1 MRREIGDR
9 QRLNNS
15 TDGKAVE
22 RTMKSNSTFQPLN
35 RRRFIR
41 ASAALGLLA
50 GLQRI
55 MPAYA
60 FENAGLKAGAVG
72 DAEANGID
80 LLIREQQLQFGKRRG
95 TAITINGTVP
105 GSLVRLREGT
115 DAILRVTNGLKED
128 TSIHWHGLLLP
139 PGMDGVPG
147 VSFAG
152 IKAGETFTYRFPVRQ
167 NGTYWY
173 HSHSGAQEQSGHYG
187 PLIIDAAKPEPF
199 QYDRE
204 HVVVLSD
211 WTSENPMSVMARL
224 KRRPNY
230 YNFQR
235 RTMGTFFRDV
245 AKNGFKPTVTDRLEW
260 GRMRM
265 DPSDISDVTG
275 FTYTFL
281 MNGFAPE
288 SNWTALFKPGER
300 VRLRFINAGA
310 ATYFDLRI
318 PGLPMTVVSV
328 DGQHVQPVTVDE
340 IRIAIAET
348 YDVIVEPKEE
358 RAYTI
363 FAEAMDRS
371 GFARGTLATE
381 KGMTA
386 AIPPRRERVV
396 ATMADM
402 GMGDMAGMKGMAG
415 MDGAK
420 DGLKDT
426 GVTNMAGMK
435 MPAGDMKGMSHAQ
448 PTTKAMPDMPGMKMD
463 AAPPMND
470 SMSKSAPV
478 KHGPDHHG
486 PGNSSVPMETK
497 SRLNEPGTGLENTGT
512 RVLLYSDLR
521 SLQPGEDSRPPGREI
536 ELHITGNMERYIWGF
551 DGKKFSE
558 AGGPIK
564 FYHGERLRLTLVN
577 DTMMNHPIHL
587 HGMFMELDNGAGPNK
602 PRKHTVNVKPAE
614 RLSLDITADA
624 LGNWAFHCHVLYHME
639 MGMFRIVSVVEQKEG
654 AAL

>member
-1 MRREIGDR
+1 
-9 QRLNNS
+9 
-15 TDGKAVE
+15 
-22 RTMKSNSTFQPLN
+22 MKSTTIMKSTFHPLT
-35 RRRFIR
+35 RRGFIR
-41 ASAALGLLA
+41 SSAALGLLA
-50 GLQRI
+50 GLHRI
-55 MPAYA
+55 LPAYA
-60 FENAGLKAGAVG
+60 FEAAGLKARAVG

-80 LLIREQQLQFGKRRG
+80 LLVREEQLQFGERRG
-95 TAITINGTVP
+95 AAVTINGTVP
-105 GSLVRLREGT
+105 GPLVRLREGSE
-115 DAILRVTNGLKED
+115 AILRVTNGLEED

-152 IKAGETFTYRFPVRQ
+152 IKAGDTFTYRFPVRQ

-173 HSHSGAQEQSGHYG
+173 HSHSAGQEQAGHYG
-187 PLIIDAAKPEPF
+187 PLIIDAAEPEPF
-199 QYDRE
+199 PYDRE

-211 WTSENPMSVMARL
+211 WTSEDPMRILARL
-224 KRRPNY
+224 KRRQNY

-235 RTMGTFFRDV
+235 RTVGTFFRDV
-245 AKNGFKPTVTDRLEW
+245 AKNGFMPTVTDRLEW

-288 SNWTALFKPGER
+288 SNWTALFQPGER

-318 PGLPMTVVSV
+318 PGLQMTVVSV

-386 AIPPRRERVV
+386 PLPPRRERVV

-402 GMGDMAGMKGMAG
+402 GMGDMAAMKGMSGGEGMKGM
-415 MDGAK
+415 DGIKGGDETNIANMKVPDAK
-420 DGLKDT
+420 
-426 GVTNMAGMK
+426 MK
-435 MPAGDMKGMSHAQ
+435 EIDPAPPATD
-448 PTTKAMPDMPGMKMD
+448 AMPDMPGMKMA
-463 AAPPMND
+463 AAPA
-470 SMSKSAPV
+470 MSGSASNGGPV
-478 KHGPDHHG
+478 KHGPDTHG
-486 PGNSSVPMETK
+486 PGNSAVPMETK
-497 SRLNEPGTGLENTGT
+497 SRLAEPGTGLEDTGT

-521 SLQPGEDSRPPGREI
+521 SLQPGEDSRPPGRKI
-536 ELHITGNMERYIWGF
+536 ELHLTGNMERYMWGF

-558 AGGPIK
+558 AEPIT
-564 FYHGERLRLTLVN
+564 FHYGERVRLTLVN

-587 HGMFMELDNGAGPNK
+587 HGMFMELDNGTGPFK
-602 PRKHTVNVKPAE
+602 PKKHTVNVKPAE

-624 LGNWAFHCHVLYHME
+624 LGNWAFHCHILYHMD
-639 MGMFRIVSVVEQKEG
+639 MGMFRVVSVVGHKERD
-654 AAL
+654 AS

>member
-1 MRREIGDR
+1 LARIAFAARHGRR
-9 QRLNNS
+9 
-15 TDGKAVE
+15 
-22 RTMKSNSTFQPLN
+22 
-35 RRRFIR
+35 
-41 ASAALGLLA
+41 A
-50 GLQRI
+50 G
-55 MPAYA
+55 
-60 FENAGLKAGAVG
+60 
-72 DAEANGID
+72 
-80 LLIREQQLQFGKRRG
+80 RE
-95 TAITINGTVP
+95 
-105 GSLVRLREGT
+105 LR
-115 DAILRVTNGLKED
+115 
-128 TSIHWHGLLLP
+128 
-139 PGMDGVPG
+139 
-147 VSFAG
+147 G

-187 PLIIDAAKPEPF
+187 PLIIDADKPEPF

-211 WTSENPMSVMARL
+211 WTSEHPMSVMARL

-230 YNFQR
+230 YNLQR

-275 FTYTFL
+275 FTYSFL

-318 PGLPMTVVSV
+318 PGLQMTVVSV

-381 KGMTA
+381 NGMMA

-402 GMGDMAGMKGMAG
+402 GMGDMAGMKGMPG

-420 DGLKDT
+420 DGMKT
-426 GVTNMAGMK
+426 PSATNTAGMK

-448 PTTKAMPDMPGMKMD
+448 PATNAMPDMPGMKMD

-470 SMSKSAPV
+470 SMSTTAPV

-486 PGNSSVPMETK
+486 AGNSSVPMETK
-497 SRLNEPGTGLENTGT
+497 SRLSEPGTGLENTGT

-521 SLQPGEDSRPPGREI
+521 SLEPGEDSRPPGREI
-536 ELHITGNMERYIWGF
+536 ELHITGNMDRYIWGF

-558 AGGPIK
+558 ADGPIK

-587 HGMFMELDNGAGPNK
+587 HGMFMELDNGAGVNR

-639 MGMFRIVSVVEQKEG
+639 MGMFRIVSVVEKKEG
-654 AAL
+654 VAS

>member
-1 MRREIGDR
+1 MIV
-9 QRLNNS
+9 
-15 TDGKAVE
+15 K
-22 RTMKSNSTFQPLN
+22 STFQPLN

-41 ASAALGLLA
+41 GSAALGVLA
-50 GLQRI
+50 GLHRI

-60 FENAGLKAGAVG
+60 FETTGLKASSAGAS
-72 DAEANGID
+72 EPNGIA
-80 LLIREQQLQFGKRRG
+80 LVVREETLQFGDRRG
-95 TAITINGTVP
+95 TAVTINGTVP
-105 GSLVRLREGT
+105 GPLVRLREGS
-115 DAILRVTNGLKED
+115 DAILRVTNRLEED

-152 IKAGETFTYRFPVRQ
+152 IKAGDTFTYRFPVRQ

-173 HSHSGAQEQSGHYG
+173 HSHSAGQEQAGHYG
-187 PLIIDAAKPEPF
+187 PLIIDAADSEPF

-211 WTSENPMSVMARL
+211 WTSENPMRVMARL
-224 KRRPNY
+224 KRRQNY

-235 RTMGTFFRDV
+235 RTVGTFFRDV
-245 AKNGFKPTVTDRLEW
+245 ATNGFKPTVTDRLEW
-260 GRMRM
+260 ARMRM

-281 MNGFAPE
+281 MNGFAPD
-288 SNWTALFKPGER
+288 SNWTALFHPGER
-300 VRLRFINAGA
+300 LRLRFINAGA

-348 YDVIVEPKEE
+348 YDVLVEPKEE
-358 RAYTI
+358 RGYTI

-381 KGMTA
+381 EGMTA
-386 AIPPRRERVV
+386 PLPPRRERVV

-402 GMGDMAGMKGMAG
+402 GMGNMAGMKGMSGGGGMKG
-415 MDGAK
+415 MDGMK
-420 DGLKDT
+420 GTT
-426 GVTNMAGMK
+426 GGDETNMANMK
-435 MPAGDMKGMSHAQ
+435 MPAEKMKGMDPA
-448 PTTKAMPDMPGMKMD
+448 PPATDAMPDMPGMKMA
-463 AAPPMND
+463 AAPPM
-470 SMSKSAPV
+470 SGSAPKGVPV
-478 KHGPDHHG
+478 KHGPDTHG
-486 PGNSSVPMETK
+486 PGNSAVPMETK
-497 SRLNEPGTGLENTGT
+497 SRLDEPGTGLEDTGT

-521 SLQPGEDSRPPGREI
+521 SLQPSEDSRPPGREI
-536 ELHITGNMERYIWGF
+536 ELHLTGNMERYMWGF

-558 AGGPIK
+558 AEPIK
-564 FYHGERLRLTLVN
+564 FNYGERVRVTLVN

-587 HGMFMELDNGAGPNK
+587 HGMFMELDNGTGPFK
-602 PRKHTVNVKPAE
+602 PKKHTINVKPAE

-624 LGNWAFHCHVLYHME
+624 LGNWAFHCHILYHME
-639 MGMFRIVSVVEQKEG
+639 MGMFRVVSVVGDKERD
-654 AAL
+654 AS

>member
-1 MRREIGDR
+1 M
-9 QRLNNS
+9 S
-15 TDGKAVE
+15 A
-22 RTMKSNSTFQPLN
+22 TFQPLS
-35 RRRFIR
+35 RRGFIR
-41 ASAALGLLA
+41 GSAALGLLA

-60 FENAGLKAGAVG
+60 SETAGLKARSVG
-72 DAEANGID
+72 NPEANEID
-80 LLIREQQLQFGKRRG
+80 LLVREETLVFGERRG
-95 TAITINGTVP
+95 SAITINGSVP
-105 GSLVRLREGT
+105 GPLVRLREGS
-115 DAILRVTNGLKED
+115 DAILRVTNGLEED

-152 IKAGETFTYRFPVRQ
+152 IKPGETFTYRFPVRQ

-173 HSHSGAQEQSGHYG
+173 HSHSAGQEQAGHYG
-187 PLIIDAAKPEPF
+187 PLIIDAAAPEPF
-199 QYDRE
+199 HYDRE
-204 HVVVLSD
+204 YVVVLSD
-211 WTSENPMSVMARL
+211 WTSESSMRVLARL
-224 KRRPNY
+224 KRRQNY

-235 RTMGTFFRDV
+235 RTVGTFFRDA
-245 AKNGFKPTVTDRLEW
+245 AKDGFQPTVKDRLEW

-281 MNGFAPE
+281 MNGFAPQ
-288 SNWTALFKPGER
+288 SNWTALFQPGER

-348 YDVIVEPKEE
+348 YDVIVEPKSE

-371 GFARGTLATE
+371 GYARGTLATE
-381 KGMTA
+381 EGLTA
-386 AIPPRRERVV
+386 ALPPRRERVV

-402 GMGDMAGMKGMAG
+402 GMGGMAG
-415 MDGAK
+415 MEGMNGAK
-420 DGLKDT
+420 GGDEAKTTATEMSAAEMEAMD
-426 GVTNMAGMK
+426 
-435 MPAGDMKGMSHAQ
+435 PA
-448 PTTKAMPDMPGMKMD
+448 PTTTDAMSDMPGMEMA
-463 AAPPMND
+463 AAPAMD
-470 SMSKSAPV
+470 DSAPKDGPV
-478 KHGPDHHG
+478 EHGPDTHG
-486 PGNSSVPMETK
+486 PGNSAVPMETK
-497 SRLNEPGTGLENTGT
+497 SRLAEPGTGLEGTGT

-521 SLQPGEDSRPPGREI
+521 SLQPGEDSRPPSREI
-536 ELHITGNMERYIWGF
+536 ELHLTGNMERYMWGF

-558 AGGPIK
+558 AEPIQ
-564 FYHGERLRLTLVN
+564 FQYGERLRLTLVN

-587 HGMFMELDNGAGPNK
+587 HGMFMELDNGAGPFK
-602 PRKHTVNVKPAE
+602 PKKHTINVKPAE
-614 RLSLDITADA
+614 RVSLDITADA

-639 MGMFRIVSVVEQKEG
+639 MGMFRVVSVVGNNEG
-654 AAL
+654 NAA

>member
-1 MRREIGDR
+1 
-9 QRLNNS
+9 
-15 TDGKAVE
+15 
-22 RTMKSNSTFQPLN
+22 MKSTFQPLN
-35 RRRFIR
+35 RRGFIR
-41 ASAALGLLA
+41 GSSALGLLA
-50 GLQRI
+50 GLHRI
-55 MPAYA
+55 LPAYA
-60 FENAGLKAGAVG
+60 VETTGLKASAVG
-72 DAEANGID
+72 DSEANGVD
-80 LLIREQQLQFGKRRG
+80 LLVREEKLQFGERRG
-95 TAITINGTVP
+95 TAVTINGTVP
-105 GSLVRLREGT
+105 GPLVRLREGS
-115 DAILRVTNGLKED
+115 DAILRVTNGLEED

-173 HSHSGAQEQSGHYG
+173 HSHSAGQEQAGHYG
-187 PLIIDAAKPEPF
+187 PLIIDAAEPEPF

-211 WTSENPMSVMARL
+211 WTSENPMRVMARL

-235 RTMGTFFRDV
+235 RTVGTFFRDV

-275 FTYTFL
+275 FTYTYL
-281 MNGFAPE
+281 INGFAPE
-288 SNWTALFKPGER
+288 SNWTALFQPGER

-318 PGLPMTVVSV
+318 PGLQMTVVSV

-381 KGMTA
+381 KGMMA
-386 AIPPRRERVV
+386 PLPPRRERAV

-402 GMGDMAGMKGMAG
+402 GMGDMDDMKGGDATDMA
-415 MDGAK
+415 D
-420 DGLKDT
+420 
-426 GVTNMAGMK
+426 MK
-435 MPAGDMKGMSHAQ
+435 MPAAKMKAMDPA
-448 PTTKAMPDMPGMKMD
+448 PPATDTMPDMPGMKRTV
-463 AAPPMND
+463 APA
-470 SMSKSAPV
+470 MSGSAPSSGPV
-478 KHGPDHHG
+478 KHGLDDHG
-486 PGNSSVPMETK
+486 PGNSAVPMATK
-497 SRLNEPGTGLENTGT
+497 SRLHEPGTGLEDNGT

-521 SLQPGEDSRPPGREI
+521 SLRPGEDSRPPCREI
-536 ELHITGNMERYIWGF
+536 ELHLTGNMERYMWGF

-558 AGGPIK
+558 AEPIK
-564 FYHGERLRLTLVN
+564 FHYGERVRLTLMN
-577 DTMMNHPIHL
+577 DTMMNHPIHI
-587 HGMFMELDNGAGPNK
+587 HGMFMELDNGAGPFK
-602 PRKHTVNVKPAE
+602 PKKHTINVKPAE

-639 MGMFRIVSVVEQKEG
+639 MGMFRVVSVVEKNEG
-654 AAL
+654 LA

>member
-1 MRREIGDR
+1 MVGWRNVDLAGDR
-9 QRLNNS
+9 RGGRDPAGRRNYQIVQ
-15 TDGKAVE
+15 KII
-22 RTMKSNSTFQPLN
+22 MKSTFPPLT

-60 FENAGLKAGAVG
+60 FENTGQKASPAEGA
-72 DAEANGID
+72 ATNEID

-105 GSLVRLREGT
+105 GPLVRLREGS
-115 DAILRVTNGLKED
+115 DAILRVSNNLKED
-128 TSIHWHGLLLP
+128 TSIHWHGLILP

-152 IKAGETFTYRFPVRQ
+152 IKPGETFTYRFPVRQ

-173 HSHSGAQEQSGHYG
+173 HSHSAGQEQSGHYG
-187 PLIIDAAKPEPF
+187 PLIIDSAKPEPF

-211 WTSENPMSVMARL
+211 WTSENPMSVMAKL
-224 KRRPNY
+224 KRRSNY
-230 YNFQR
+230 YNIQR
-235 RTMGTFFRDV
+235 RTVGTFFHDA
-245 AKNGFKPTVTDRLEW
+245 AKNGLKPTVTDRLEW
-260 GRMRM
+260 GGMRM

-275 FTYTFL
+275 FTYSFL

-318 PGLPMTVVSV
+318 PGLQMTVVSV

-340 IRIAIAET
+340 IRISIAET

-371 GFARGTLATE
+371 GFASGTLATE

-402 GMGDMAGMKGMAG
+402 GMGNMAGMKGMKSADETNTANIKSPPAKMEG
-415 MDGAK
+415 MDSAPPVA
-420 DGLKDT
+420 D
-426 GVTNMAGMK
+426 A
-435 MPAGDMKGMSHAQ
+435 MS
-448 PTTKAMPDMPGMKMD
+448 DMPGMKT
-463 AAPPMND
+463 ATAPPMNE
-470 SMSKSAPV
+470 SESKNIPV

-486 PGNSSVPMETK
+486 AGNSSVPMETK

-521 SLQPGEDSRPPGREI
+521 SLQAGEDSRPPGREI
-536 ELHITGNMERYIWGF
+536 VLHITGNMERYMWGF

-558 AGGPIK
+558 AGPIK
-564 FYHGERLRLTLVN
+564 FYYGERVRLTLVN

-587 HGMFMELDNGAGPNK
+587 HGMFMELDNGAGANK
-602 PRKHTVNVKPAE
+602 PRKHTINVKPAE

-624 LGNWAFHCHVLYHME
+624 LGSWAFHCHVLYHME

-654 AAL
+654 AAS

>member
-1 MRREIGDR
+1 
-9 QRLNNS
+9 
-15 TDGKAVE
+15 
-22 RTMKSNSTFQPLN
+22 MKTTFQTLS

-41 ASAALGLLA
+41 CSAALGLLA

-60 FENAGLKAGAVG
+60 FESIGLKTAPVG
-72 DAEANGID
+72 DSEANGID
-80 LLIREQQLQFGKRRG
+80 LLICEEKLQFGNRRG

-105 GSLVRLREGT
+105 GPLVRLREGR
-115 DAILRVTNGLKED
+115 DAILRVTNELKED
-128 TSIHWHGLLLP
+128 SSIHWHGLLLP

-152 IKAGETFTYRFPVRQ
+152 IKAGKTFTYRFPVRQ

-173 HSHSGAQEQSGHYG
+173 HSHSASQEQAGHYG
-187 PLIIDAAKPEPF
+187 PLIIDAAEPEPF

-204 HVVVLSD
+204 HVAVLSD
-211 WTSENPMSVMARL
+211 WTSENPMSVMAKL

-245 AKNGFKPTVTDRLEW
+245 AKNGFKSTVTDRLEW

-275 FTYTFL
+275 YTYTFL
-281 MNGFAPE
+281 MNGFASE
-288 SNWTALFKPGER
+288 SNWTALFQPGER

-310 ATYFDLRI
+310 ASYFDLRI

-348 YDVIVEPKEE
+348 YDVIVEPKGNS
-358 RAYTI
+358 AYTI

-381 KGMTA
+381 NGMTA
-386 AIPPRRERVV
+386 PIPPRRKRVV

-402 GMGDMAGMKGMAG
+402 GMTGMSGMDSAKDGMKGMG
-415 MDGAK
+415 NTNTAK
-420 DGLKDT
+420 L
-426 GVTNMAGMK
+426 
-435 MPAGDMKGMSHAQ
+435 PAGEVKGMNHAQ
-448 PTTKAMPDMPGMKMD
+448 PATKAMPDMPEMKMD
-463 AAPPMND
+463 AAPAMND
-470 SMSKSAPV
+470 SLAKSAPV

-486 PGNSSVPMETK
+486 PGNSAVPMETK
-497 SRLNEPGTGLENTGT
+497 SRLDEPGTGLENTGT
-512 RVLLYSDLR
+512 RVLFYSDLR
-521 SLQPGEDSRPPGREI
+521 SLKPGEDSRPVGREI
-536 ELHITGNMERYIWGF
+536 ELHLTGNMERYMWGF

-558 AGGPIK
+558 ANEPIQ
-564 FYHGERLRLTLVN
+564 FYYGERVRLTLVN

-587 HGMFMELDNGAGPNK
+587 HGMFMELNNGAGPFK
-602 PRKHTVNVKPAE
+602 PKKHTINVKPAE

-639 MGMFRIVSVVEQKEG
+639 MGMFRVVSVVEKKEG
-654 AAL
+654 AAS

>member
-1 MRREIGDR
+1 
-9 QRLNNS
+9 
-15 TDGKAVE
+15 
-22 RTMKSNSTFQPLN
+22 MKPTFQPLN

-41 ASAALGLLA
+41 VSAALGLLA

-60 FENAGLKAGAVG
+60 FENTGLKASPVG
-72 DAEANGID
+72 DSEANEID
-80 LLIREQQLQFGKRRG
+80 LLIREQQLQFGKRQG

-105 GSLVRLREGT
+105 GPLVRLREGS

-128 TSIHWHGLLLP
+128 TSIHWHGLILP

-173 HSHSGAQEQSGHYG
+173 HSHSAGQEQSGHYG
-187 PLIIDAAKPEPF
+187 PLIIDATRPEPF
-199 QYDRE
+199 QYHRE

-211 WTSENPMSVMARL
+211 WTSENPMRVMARL

-245 AKNGFKPTVTDRLEW
+245 TKNGFKPTVTDRLEW

-288 SNWTALFKPGER
+288 SNWTALFQPGER
-300 VRLRFINAGA
+300 VRLRFINAGS

-318 PGLPMTVVSV
+318 PGLQMTVVSV
-328 DGQHVQPVTVDE
+328 DGQHVQPVIVDE

-348 YDVIVEPKEE
+348 YDVIVEPKEK

-363 FAEAMDRS
+363 FAETMDRS

-386 AIPPRRERVV
+386 PLPPRRERVI

-402 GMGDMAGMKGMAG
+402 GMAGMKGMKGVDETNTASIKLSAAKMEG
-415 MDGAK
+415 MD
-420 DGLKDT
+420 
-426 GVTNMAGMK
+426 
-435 MPAGDMKGMSHAQ
+435 PASPATD
-448 PTTKAMPDMPGMKMD
+448 AMPDMPGMKP
-463 AAPPMND
+463 AEAPV
-470 SMSKSAPV
+470 MSGSAPNGGPV

-486 PGNSSVPMETK
+486 PGNSVVPMETK
-497 SRLNEPGTGLENTGT
+497 SRLDEPGTGLEDTGT

-521 SLQPGEDSRPPGREI
+521 SLQPGEDSRPTGREI
-536 ELHITGNMERYIWGF
+536 ELHLTGNMQRYMWGF

-558 AGGPIK
+558 AKPIK
-564 FYHGERLRLTLVN
+564 FYYGERVRLTLVN

-602 PRKHTVNVKPAE
+602 PRKHTINVKPAE

-639 MGMFRIVSVVEQKEG
+639 MGMFRVVSVVEKKEG
-654 AAL
+654 AAS

>member
-1 MRREIGDR
+1 M
-9 QRLNNS
+9 
-15 TDGKAVE
+15 T
-22 RTMKSNSTFQPLN
+22 STFQPLT
-35 RRRFIR
+35 RRGFVRG
-41 ASAALGLLA
+41 SAALGLLA
-50 GLQRI
+50 GLHRI
-55 MPAYA
+55 LPAYA
-60 FENAGLKAGAVG
+60 FEPTGQKARPAGE
-72 DAEANGID
+72 AEANGID
-80 LLIREQQLQFGKRRG
+80 LLIREETLQFGERRG
-95 TAITINGTVP
+95 PVITINGTVP
-105 GSLVRLREGT
+105 GPLVRLREGS
-115 DAILRVTNGLKED
+115 DAILRVTNSLNED

-173 HSHSGAQEQSGHYG
+173 HSHSGFQEQAGHYG

-199 QYDRE
+199 QYDRD
-204 HVVVLSD
+204 HVVMLSD
-211 WTSENPMSVMARL
+211 WTSEDPMSVLAKM

-235 RTMGTFFRDV
+235 RTVGTFFRDV
-245 AKNGFKPTVTDRLEW
+245 ATNGFTSTVTDRLEW
-260 GRMRM
+260 NRMRM

-275 FTYTFL
+275 FTYTYL

-288 SNWTALFKPGER
+288 SNWTALFQPGER

-381 KGMTA
+381 KGLTA
-386 AIPPRRERVV
+386 PLPPRRERAV

-402 GMGDMAGMKGMAG
+402 GMGNMAGMKGMSGNEDTKG
-415 MDGAK
+415 MD
-420 DGLKDT
+420 
-426 GVTNMAGMK
+426 
-435 MPAGDMKGMSHAQ
+435 DMKGMKGMDGMKGGDETNMANMKTPDAKMKGMD
-448 PTTKAMPDMPGMKMD
+448 PTPPATDAMPDMPGMKM
-463 AAPPMND
+463 PEMKMD
-470 SMSKSAPV
+470 SASMDDSVSNSAPV
-478 KHGPDHHG
+478 KHGPDTHG
-486 PGNSSVPMETK
+486 PENSAVPMETK
-497 SRLNEPGTGLENTGT
+497 SRLAEPGTGLEDTGT

-521 SLQPGEDSRPPGREI
+521 SLQPGEDSRPPGRDI
-536 ELHITGNMERYIWGF
+536 ELHLTGNMERYMWGF

-558 AGGPIK
+558 AEPIK
-564 FYHGERLRLTLVN
+564 FYYGERVRLTLVN
-577 DTMMNHPIHL
+577 DTMMNHPIHI
-587 HGMFMELDNGAGPNK
+587 HGMFMELDNGTGPFK
-602 PRKHTVNVKPAE
+602 PKKHTVNVKPAE

-624 LGNWAFHCHVLYHME
+624 LGNWAFHCHILYHMD
-639 MGMFRIVSVVEQKEG
+639 MGMFRVVSVVGNTERD
-654 AAL
+654 AS

>member
-1 MRREIGDR
+1 
-9 QRLNNS
+9 
-15 TDGKAVE
+15 
-22 RTMKSNSTFQPLN
+22 MKSTFPPLT

-72 DAEANGID
+72 DADANGID
-80 LLIREQQLQFGKRRG
+80 LLIREQQLQFGKRQG

-105 GSLVRLREGT
+105 GPLVRLREGS
-115 DAILRVTNGLKED
+115 DAILRVTNNLKED
-128 TSIHWHGLLLP
+128 SSIHWHGLLLP

-152 IKAGETFTYRFPVRQ
+152 IKPGETFTYRFPVRQ

-230 YNFQR
+230 YNLQR

-275 FTYTFL
+275 FTYSFL

-318 PGLPMTVVSV
+318 PGLQMTVVSV

-348 YDVIVEPKEE
+348 YDVIVEPKED

-381 KGMTA
+381 NGMTA

-420 DGLKDT
+420 DGMKT
-426 GVTNMAGMK
+426 PGVTNMAGMK

-448 PTTKAMPDMPGMKMD
+448 PATKTMPDMPGMKMD
-463 AAPPMND
+463 AAPMND
-470 SMSKSAPV
+470 SMPTSAPV

-497 SRLNEPGTGLENTGT
+497 TRLNEPGTGLENTGT

-521 SLQPGEDSRPPGREI
+521 SLEPGEDSRPPSREI
-536 ELHITGNMERYIWGF
+536 ELHITGNMERYMWGF

-558 AGGPIK
+558 ADGPIK
-564 FYHGERLRLTLVN
+564 LYHGERVRLTLVN

-587 HGMFMELDNGAGPNK
+587 HGMFMELDNGAGANK

-639 MGMFRIVSVVEQKEG
+639 MGMFRLVSVVEKKEG
-654 AAL
+654 AAS

>member
-1 MRREIGDR
+1 
-9 QRLNNS
+9 
-15 TDGKAVE
+15 
-22 RTMKSNSTFQPLN
+22 MKPTFQPLA

-41 ASAALGLLA
+41 CSAALGLLT

-60 FENAGLKAGAVG
+60 FENTGLQPKAAEDS
-72 DAEANGID
+72 DANVID
-80 LLIREQQLQFGKRRG
+80 LLIREEQLQFGNRRG

-105 GSLVRLREGT
+105 GPLVRLREGR
-115 DAILRVTNGLKED
+115 DATLRVTNKLMED
-128 TSIHWHGLLLP
+128 SSIHWHGLLLP

-152 IKAGETFTYRFPVRQ
+152 IKAGETFTYRFPVKQ

-173 HSHSGAQEQSGHYG
+173 HSHSAGQEQSGHYG
-187 PLIIDAAKPEPF
+187 PLIIDAAEPEPF

-211 WTSENPMSVMARL
+211 WTSENPMNVMAKL
-224 KRRPNY
+224 KRQASY

-235 RTMGTFFRDV
+235 RTVGTFFRDV
-245 AKNGFKPTVTDRLEW
+245 AKDGFKPTFKDRLEW

-275 FTYTFL
+275 YTYSYL

-288 SNWTALFKPGER
+288 SNWTALFQPGER

-310 ATYFDLRI
+310 ATYFDVRI
-318 PGLPMTVVSV
+318 PGLQMTVVSV

-348 YDVIVEPKEE
+348 YDVIVEPKENS
-358 RAYTI
+358 AYTI

-386 AIPPRRERVV
+386 AIPPRRNRVV

-415 MDGAK
+415 AK
-420 DGLKDT
+420 DEMKGMN
-426 GVTNMAGMK
+426 GMGETNTTK
-435 MPAGDMKGMSHAQ
+435 MPAGDMKGMNHAQ
-448 PTTKAMPDMPGMKMD
+448 PATKPMPDMPGMKMD
-463 AAPPMND
+463 AAPAMND
-470 SMSKSAPV
+470 SLSKSAPV

-497 SRLNEPGTGLENTGT
+497 SRLNEPGTGLEDTGT

-521 SLQPGEDSRPPGREI
+521 SLKPGEDSRPPGREI
-536 ELHITGNMERYIWGF
+536 ELHITGNMERYMWGF

-558 AGGPIK
+558 ARQPIQ
-564 FYHGERLRLTLVN
+564 FYHGERVRLTLVN

-587 HGMFMELDNGAGPNK
+587 HGMFMELDNGAGNFK
-602 PRKHTVNVKPAE
+602 PKKHTVNVKPAE

-639 MGMFRIVSVVEQKEG
+639 MGMFRIVSVVNKKEG

>member
-1 MRREIGDR
+1 
-9 QRLNNS
+9 
-15 TDGKAVE
+15 
-22 RTMKSNSTFQPLN
+22 MKTNSTFQPLT

-41 ASAALGLLA
+41 ASAALGVLV

-60 FENAGLKAGAVG
+60 FENAGLKSGAVG

-80 LLIREQQLQFGKRRG
+80 LLIREQQLEFGKRRG

-105 GSLVRLREGT
+105 GPLVRLREGT

-128 TSIHWHGLLLP
+128 SSIHWHGLLLP

-152 IKAGETFTYRFPVRQ
+152 IKPGETFTYRFPVRQ

-230 YNFQR
+230 YNLQR

-265 DPSDISDVTG
+265 DPTDISDVTG
-275 FTYTFL
+275 FTYSFL

-318 PGLPMTVVSV
+318 PGLQMTVVSV

-420 DGLKDT
+420 DGMKT
-426 GVTNMAGMK
+426 PGATNMVK
-435 MPAGDMKGMSHAQ
+435 MPAGNMKGMSHAQ
-448 PTTKAMPDMPGMKMD
+448 PATKAMPDMPGMKMD
-463 AAPPMND
+463 ATPPMND
-470 SMSKSAPV
+470 SMSKTSPV

-536 ELHITGNMERYIWGF
+536 ELHITGNMERYMWGF

-558 AGGPIK
+558 ADGPIK
-564 FYHGERLRLTLVN
+564 FYHGERVRLTLVN

-587 HGMFMELDNGAGPNK
+587 HGMFMELDNGAGANK

-639 MGMFRIVSVVEQKEG
+639 MGMFRLVSVVEKKEG
-654 AAL
+654 AAS

>member
-1 MRREIGDR
+1 
-9 QRLNNS
+9 
-15 TDGKAVE
+15 
-22 RTMKSNSTFQPLN
+22 MKSTFQPLT
-35 RRRFIR
+35 RRGFIR
-41 ASAALGLLA
+41 ASAALGLLT

-60 FENAGLKAGAVG
+60 FETTGLKASSAG

-80 LLIREQQLQFGKRRG
+80 LLIREETLQFGERRG
-95 TAITINGTVP
+95 TAVTINGTVP
-105 GSLVRLREGT
+105 GPLVRLREGS
-115 DAILRVTNGLKED
+115 DAILRVTNDLNED

-173 HSHSGAQEQSGHYG
+173 HSHSAGQEQAGHYG
-187 PLIIDAAKPEPF
+187 PLIIDAAEPEPF
-199 QYDRE
+199 PYDRE

-211 WTSENPMSVMARL
+211 WTSENPARVLARL

-235 RTMGTFFRDV
+235 RTLGTFFRDV

-288 SNWTALFKPGER
+288 SNWTALFQPGER

-318 PGLPMTVVSV
+318 PGLQMTVVSV

-348 YDVIVEPKEE
+348 YDVIVEPKEK

-363 FAEAMDRS
+363 FAEALDRS

-386 AIPPRRERVV
+386 QLPPRRERAV

-402 GMGDMAGMKGMAG
+402 GMGDMAGMKGMSGGEG
-415 MDGAK
+415 MKGGDE
-420 DGLKDT
+420 
-426 GVTNMAGMK
+426 TNMPNMK
-435 MPAGDMKGMSHAQ
+435 MPDAKMKGMSQAQ
-448 PTTKAMPDMPGMKMD
+448 PATNALPDMPGMKMD
-463 AAPPMND
+463 APPIKD
-470 SMSKSAPV
+470 SMSKISPV

-497 SRLNEPGTGLENTGT
+497 SRLNEPGTGLEDTVA

-521 SLQPGEDSRPPGREI
+521 SLQPGEDSRPPNREI
-536 ELHITGNMERYIWGF
+536 ELHLTGNMERYMWGF

-558 AGGPIK
+558 AEPIR
-564 FYHGERLRLTLVN
+564 FYYGERVRLTLVN

-587 HGMFMELDNGAGPNK
+587 HGMFMELDNGAGPFK
-602 PRKHTVNVKPAE
+602 PKKHTINVKPAE

-624 LGNWAFHCHVLYHME
+624 LGNWAFHCHILYHME
-639 MGMFRIVSVVEQKEG
+639 MGMFRVVSVVEKKEG
-654 AAL
+654 APS

>member
-1 MRREIGDR
+1 M
-9 QRLNNS
+9 
-15 TDGKAVE
+15 
-22 RTMKSNSTFQPLN
+22 NSTFPPLN

-41 ASAALGLLA
+41 VSAALGLLA

-60 FENAGLKAGAVG
+60 FENAGQKPSPVG
-72 DAEANGID
+72 DSGANEID
-80 LLIREQQLQFGKRRG
+80 LMIREEQLQFGKRRG

-105 GSLVRLREGT
+105 GPLVRLREGS

-152 IKAGETFTYRFPVRQ
+152 IKPGETFTYRFPVRQ

-173 HSHSGAQEQSGHYG
+173 HSHSAGQEQLGHYG

-211 WTSENPMSVMARL
+211 WTSEDPMRILAKL

-235 RTMGTFFRDV
+235 RTVGTFFRDV

-318 PGLPMTVVSV
+318 PGLQMTVVSV
-328 DGQHVQPVTVDE
+328 DGQHVQPVIVDE

-348 YDVIVEPKEE
+348 YDVIVEPKEK

-402 GMGDMAGMKGMAG
+402 GMGDMSGMKGMNGKKGAGEMKG
-415 MDGAK
+415 MDGMK
-420 DGLKDT
+420 
-426 GVTNMAGMK
+426 K
-435 MPAGDMKGMSHAQ
+435 MPADDMKGMNHAQ
-448 PTTKAMPDMPGMKMD
+448 PATNAMPDMPEMKMPGMKMD

-497 SRLNEPGTGLENTGT
+497 SRLNEPGTGLEDTGT

-521 SLQPGEDSRPPGREI
+521 SLEPGEDSRPPGREI
-536 ELHITGNMERYIWGF
+536 ELHLTGNMERYMWGF

-558 AGGPIK
+558 AEPIK
-564 FYHGERLRLTLVN
+564 FYYGERVRLTLVN
-577 DTMMNHPIHL
+577 DTMMNHPIHI
-587 HGMFMELDNGAGPNK
+587 HGMFMELDNGAGPFK
-602 PRKHTVNVKPAE
+602 PKKHTINVKPAE

-639 MGMFRIVSVVEQKEG
+639 AGMFRVVSVVEQNEG
-654 AAL
+654 AAS

>member
-1 MRREIGDR
+1 MIVRSRFR
-9 QRLNNS
+9 
-15 TDGKAVE
+15 
-22 RTMKSNSTFQPLN
+22 PLN
-35 RRRFIR
+35 RRGFLHG
-41 ASAALGLLA
+41 SAALGLLA

-60 FENAGLKAGAVG
+60 FENSGRKAGPVG
-72 DAEANGID
+72 DSKDNEID
-80 LLIREQQLQFGKRRG
+80 LLIREQKLQFGERRG
-95 TAITINGTVP
+95 TAVTINGTVP
-105 GSLVRLREGT
+105 GPLLRLREGS
-115 DAILRVTNGLKED
+115 DAILRVTNGLEED

-152 IKAGETFTYRFPVRQ
+152 IKTGETFTYRFPVRQ

-173 HSHSGAQEQSGHYG
+173 HSHSAGQEQAGHYG
-187 PLIIDAAKPEPF
+187 PLIIDAAEPEPF

-211 WTSENPMSVMARL
+211 WTSEDPMSVMARL
-224 KRRPNY
+224 KRRQNY

-235 RTMGTFFRDV
+235 RTVGTFLRD
-245 AKNGFKPTVTDRLEW
+245 AATNGFMPTLTDRLEW

-281 MNGFAPE
+281 MNGLAPE
-288 SNWTALFKPGER
+288 SNWTALFQPGER

-318 PGLPMTVVSV
+318 PGLQMTVVSV

-348 YDVIVEPKEE
+348 YDVIVEPKAE

-381 KGMTA
+381 TGITA
-386 AIPPRRERVV
+386 PLPPRRERVV

-402 GMGDMAGMKGMAG
+402 GMGDMAGMKGMGAG
-415 MDGAK
+415 EGTKSM
-420 DGLKDT
+420 
-426 GVTNMAGMK
+426 
-435 MPAGDMKGMSHAQ
+435 GDMKGMKGGDETNMADMKMPAAKMKGMDRAQ
-448 PTTKAMPDMPGMKMD
+448 PAADAMPGMPGMKME
-463 AAPPMND
+463 APAMIG
-470 SMSKSAPV
+470 MIGSAPNGGPI
-478 KHGPDHHG
+478 KHGPDTHG
-486 PGNSSVPMETK
+486 PGNSAVPMETK
-497 SRLNEPGTGLENTGT
+497 SRLDEPGTGLEDTGT

-536 ELHITGNMERYIWGF
+536 ELHITGNMERYMWGF

-558 AGGPIK
+558 AEPIK
-564 FYHGERLRLTLVN
+564 FHDGERVRLTLVN

-587 HGMFMELDNGAGPNK
+587 HGMFMELDNGAGPFK
-602 PRKHTVNVKPAE
+602 PRKHTINVKPAE

-624 LGNWAFHCHVLYHME
+624 PGNWAFHCHVLYHME
-639 MGMFRIVSVVEQKEG
+639 MGMFRIVSVVGNNEG
-654 AAL
+654 HAS

>member
-1 MRREIGDR
+1 MR
-9 QRLNNS
+9 
-15 TDGKAVE
+15 
-22 RTMKSNSTFQPLN
+22 STFQPFS
-35 RRRFIR
+35 RRGFSRG
-41 ASAALGLLA
+41 SAALGLLA
-50 GLQRI
+50 GLYRI
-55 MPAYA
+55 MPSYA
-60 FENAGLKAGAVG
+60 SETAGLKARSDGNS
-72 DAEANGID
+72 EANGID
-80 LLIREQQLQFGKRRG
+80 LLVREEELQFGDRRG
-95 TAITINGTVP
+95 TAVTINGTVP
-105 GSLVRLREGT
+105 GPLVRLREGS
-115 DAILRVTNGLKED
+115 DAILRVTNGLEED

-152 IKAGETFTYRFPVRQ
+152 IKPGETFTYRFPVRQ

-173 HSHSGAQEQSGHYG
+173 HSHSAGQEQAGHYG
-187 PLIIDAAKPEPF
+187 PLIIDAVGPEPF

-211 WTSENPMSVMARL
+211 WTSENPMSVMAKL
-224 KRRPNY
+224 KRRQNY

-235 RTMGTFFRDV
+235 RTVGTFFSDV
-245 AKNGFKPTVTDRLEW
+245 AKNGFDATLTDRLEW
-260 GRMRM
+260 ARMRM

-288 SNWTALFKPGER
+288 SNWTALFRPAER
-300 VRLRFINAGA
+300 LRLRFINAGA

-348 YDVIVEPKEE
+348 YDVIVEPKAE

-386 AIPPRRERVV
+386 TLPPRRERVV

-402 GMGDMAGMKGMAG
+402 GMG
-415 MDGAK
+415 
-420 DGLKDT
+420 
-426 GVTNMAGMK
+426 NMA
-435 MPAGDMKGMSHAQ
+435 DMKGMDGMKGGGQ
-448 PTTKAMPDMPGMKMD
+448 PNMADTKIPAAAVQGMDLAPPAADAMPDMPGMKIPAATVQEMNPAPRATNAMPDMPGMKMPE
-463 AAPPMND
+463 APAT
-470 SMSKSAPV
+470 SGSAPGGGPV
-478 KHGPDHHG
+478 KHGPDTHG
-486 PGNSSVPMETK
+486 PGNSAVPMETK
-497 SRLNEPGTGLENTGT
+497 NRLAEPGTGLENTGT

-536 ELHITGNMERYIWGF
+536 ELHLTGNMERYMWGF

-558 AGGPIK
+558 AEPIK
-564 FYHGERLRLTLVN
+564 FHYGERVRLTLVN

-587 HGMFMELDNGAGPNK
+587 HGMFMELDNGAGPFK
-602 PRKHTVNVKPAE
+602 PKKHTVNVKPAE

-624 LGNWAFHCHVLYHME
+624 LGNWTFHCHVLYHME
-639 MGMFRIVSVVEQKEG
+639 MGMFRVVSVMGGNE
-654 AAL
+654 